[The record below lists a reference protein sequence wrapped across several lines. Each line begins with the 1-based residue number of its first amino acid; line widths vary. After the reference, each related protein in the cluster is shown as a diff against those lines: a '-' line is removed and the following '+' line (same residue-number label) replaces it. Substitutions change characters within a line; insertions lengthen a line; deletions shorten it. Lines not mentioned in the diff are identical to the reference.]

1 MKKLAGIF
9 ITGTDTGVGK
19 TAISGGL
26 AGALADKGLSVG
38 VMKPVQSGAGVRNG
52 AFYSPDSEFMIA
64 ACGSQDE
71 IELVCP
77 VMLREPLAPSVAA
90 DIEGKAIDLGIIRN
104 AYLELEKRH
113 DIVIVEGAGGIAVPV
128 KDNFLYSDLIKCL
141 CLPAIIVARAGL
153 GTINHTFLTVEYA
166 KTCGIS
172 VTGVIINDF
181 KGGIAEETNPGII
194 EKLTGVPVLGIIPHD
209 DTIDTENGIIG
220 NIVGLVKECVDLESV
235 IPKDKCICLEN

>member
-1 MKKLAGIF
+1 MAGIF

-38 VMKPVQSGAGVRNG
+38 VMKPLQSGAGVRNG
-52 AFYSPDSEFMIA
+52 AFYSPDSEFMIK

-90 DIEGKAIDLGIIRN
+90 EIEGKTIDLDIIRN
-104 AYLELEKRH
+104 AYLELERRH

-128 KDNFLYSDLIKCL
+128 KDNFLYSDLIRCL
-141 CLPAIIVARAGL
+141 GIPSIVVARAGL

-166 KTCGIS
+166 KNCGIS

-181 KGGIAEETNPGII
+181 KGGIAEETNPDII
-194 EKLTGVPVLGIIPHD
+194 EKLTGVPILGIVPHD
-209 DTIDTENGIIG
+209 DTIDTENGNVG
-220 NIVGLVKECVDLESV
+220 NIVGLVKECVDFSKIQAQEDIKTS
-235 IPKDKCICLEN
+235 C

>member
-1 MKKLAGIF
+1 MRKLAGIF

-26 AGALADKGLSVG
+26 AGALAHKGLSVG
-38 VMKPVQSGAGVRNG
+38 VMKPIQSGAGLRNG
-52 AFYSPDSEFMIA
+52 VFYSPDSEFTIK
-64 ACGSQDE
+64 ACGAQDE

-77 VMLREPLAPSVAA
+77 VMLREPLAPSVAS
-90 DIEGKAIDLGIIRN
+90 DIEGKTIDVNIIRN
-104 AYLELEKRH
+104 AYLELERRH
-113 DIVIVEGAGGIAVPV
+113 DIVIVEGAGGIAVPI

-141 CLPAIIVARAGL
+141 GIPAIIVARAGL

-172 VTGVIINDF
+172 LTGVIINDF
-181 KGGIAEETNPGII
+181 KGGMAEETNPGII

-209 DTIDTENGIIG
+209 DTIDTEDCSIG
-220 NIVGLVKECVDLESV
+220 NIVELVKERVDLESV
-235 IPKDKCICLEN
+235 VPEKLKCQKS

>member
-19 TAISGGL
+19 TAVSGGL

-38 VMKPVQSGAGVRNG
+38 VMKPVQSGAGLRNG
-52 AFYSPDSEFMIA
+52 TFYSPDAEFMIK
-64 ACGSQDE
+64 ACGAQDE

-77 VMLREPLAPSVAA
+77 VMLREPLAPSVASE
-90 DIEGKAIDLGIIRN
+90 IEGKTIDLDIIRN
-104 AYLELEKRH
+104 AYLELERRH

-141 CLPAIIVARAGL
+141 GIPAIIVARAGL
-153 GTINHTFLTVEYA
+153 GTLNHTFLTVEYA
-166 KTCGIS
+166 KTCGIL

-181 KGGIAEETNPGII
+181 KGGTAEETNPGII
-194 EKLTGVPVLGIIPHD
+194 EKLTGVPILGIVPHD
-209 DTIDTENGIIG
+209 DTIDTENGNVG
-220 NIVGLVKECVDLESV
+220 NIVGLVKECVDISNM
-235 IPKDKCICLEN
+235 P